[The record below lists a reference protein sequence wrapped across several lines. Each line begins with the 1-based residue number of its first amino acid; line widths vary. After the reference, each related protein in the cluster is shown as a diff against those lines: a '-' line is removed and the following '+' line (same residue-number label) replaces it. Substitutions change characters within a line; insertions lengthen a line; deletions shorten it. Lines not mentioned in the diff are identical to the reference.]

1 MSTRSGAPLMIMRS
15 FYLKPSRSIVVLKN
29 LFMDIDKISLAKKY
43 SNTITQMAEG
53 PKNPYVYYIVFE
65 SFTEYSVEKNII
77 SFGRKTLNMY
87 NELERLF
94 CGDI

>member
-15 FYLKPSRSIVVLKN
+15 FYLNPSRSIVVLKN

-43 SNTITQMAEG
+43 SNTLARTSEG
-53 PKNPYVYYIVFE
+53 LKNPYVYYIVFE
-65 SFTEYSVEKNII
+65 TIGEEGIVKNII
-77 SFGRKTLNMY
+77 SYGRKSLSMY